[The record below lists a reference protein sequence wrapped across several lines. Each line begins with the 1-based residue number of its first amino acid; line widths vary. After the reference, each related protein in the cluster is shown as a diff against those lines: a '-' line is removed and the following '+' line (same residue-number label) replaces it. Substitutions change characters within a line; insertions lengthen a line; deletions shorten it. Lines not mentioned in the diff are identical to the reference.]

1 MSRHYPRPL
10 IPPPPPLSRALPRSL
25 FSSPV
30 APKLR
35 EVDKLRAD
43 ESHVDVKLKCILP
56 LSTPPNPF
64 VSSPSLPPP
73 PSSCAQAA
81 QGGQMAR
88 ARVAFAPKLRK
99 VDKWRARES
108 HADAIL
114 KRSSLVPPLV
124 PEPSPAR
131 VKSSVKPSEK
141 LADKPSDKPAN
152 ASADKPADSAG
163 VALAPAERGGGGG
176 GGAEESGD
184 GGGGEIVA
192 AASGEGAMAIVQ
204 SAGTSSGGKEI
215 VAADSGVAGGKRRAK
230 KARKNSQKPLF
241 DLWADEGEREGC
253 DDGELGGGRKEGEGD
268 NGMVVVGLGE
278 EGRGGGLWGGGGGV
292 RGGRGGGLWGGG
304 GGVRG
309 GRGGGLWGGG
319 GGVRGGRVGGLWG
332 GGGGVRGGRG
342 GVLWG
347 GGGGVRGGRG
357 GGLWGGGGG
366 VRGGRGGGLWGGGGG
381 VRGGMGGGFG
391 KAVIGGFTR
400 RNLAGNRRGV
410 RATDKATPGGG
421 GEVEERVRRRGD
433 GKMIGGKEERNKPGS
448 AIPAVE
454 IDAPG
459 CSFNPSIEEH
469 QDAIAV
475 AVAEELKESYQAAL
489 APTPPQLMV
498 SRAEEEEARMQEAA
512 VRMGGVECGG
522 FDCGGVSARPHTVAA
537 DGVTSRGGG
546 STDAGGSGE
555 FKEVECGGVRYSAMG
570 VGIDFFLT
578 QGEEDEEEEEEEEE
592 DEDGNT
598 AAVTKH
604 RVPKRLTR
612 ADLNRRMRHKLVE
625 AELAKRRKLKAMR
638 KDLDRLKDLQRE
650 LEEERE
656 EAEKRRVRREI
667 ARVELRMKRAPRLGR
682 HKFKPEPMSV
692 LTSDQ
697 VTGSLRQLKQAVPNE
712 EEEGGGAGQS
722 GSKGAGDAR

>member
-1 MSRHYPRPL
+1 MARSRK
-10 IPPPPPLSRALPRSL
+10 SRKGKKEWRRNISTADHDKFLEEKGRDERSGGALDAVPSENI
-25 FSSPV
+25 FF
-30 APKLR
+30 
-35 EVDKLRAD
+35 VDK
-43 ESHVDVKLKCILP
+43 SKV
-56 LSTPPNPF
+56 
-64 VSSPSLPPP
+64 
-73 PSSCAQAA
+73 
-81 QGGQMAR
+81 
-88 ARVAFAPKLRK
+88 APKLRK

-163 VALAPAERGGGGG
+163 VALAPAEIGGGGG

-241 DLWADEGEREGC
+241 DLWADE
-253 DDGELGGGRKEGEGD
+253 D
-268 NGMVVVGLGE
+268 
-278 EGRGGGLWGGGGGV
+278 
-292 RGGRGGGLWGGG
+292 
-304 GGVRG
+304 
-309 GRGGGLWGGG
+309 
-319 GGVRGGRVGGLWG
+319 
-332 GGGGVRGGRG
+332 
-342 GVLWG
+342 
-347 GGGGVRGGRG
+347 
-357 GGLWGGGGG
+357 
-366 VRGGRGGGLWGGGGG
+366 
-381 VRGGMGGGFG
+381 
-391 KAVIGGFTR
+391 
-400 RNLAGNRRGV
+400 LAGNRRGV

-512 VRMGGVECGG
+512 
-522 FDCGGVSARPHTVAA
+522 
-537 DGVTSRGGG
+537 
-546 STDAGGSGE
+546 
-555 FKEVECGGVRYSAMG
+555 
-570 VGIDFFLT
+570 DFFLT

-604 RVPKRLTR
+604 RVS
-612 ADLNRRMRHKLVE
+612 KLCFESTQNTVPF
-625 AELAKRRKLKAMR
+625 LAL
-638 KDLDRLKDLQRE
+638 
-650 LEEERE
+650 
-656 EAEKRRVRREI
+656 
-667 ARVELRMKRAPRLGR
+667 
-682 HKFKPEPMSV
+682 S
-692 LTSDQ
+692 
-697 VTGSLRQLKQAVPNE
+697 SLFPQPDTECPSA
-712 EEEGGGAGQS
+712 
-722 GSKGAGDAR
+722 

>member
-1 MSRHYPRPL
+1 MARSRK
-10 IPPPPPLSRALPRSL
+10 SRKGKKEWRRNISTADHDKFLEEKGRDERSGGALDAVPSENI
-25 FSSPV
+25 FF
-30 APKLR
+30 
-35 EVDKLRAD
+35 VDK
-43 ESHVDVKLKCILP
+43 SKV
-56 LSTPPNPF
+56 
-64 VSSPSLPPP
+64 
-73 PSSCAQAA
+73 
-81 QGGQMAR
+81 
-88 ARVAFAPKLRK
+88 APKLRK

-131 VKSSVKPSEK
+131 AKSSVKPSEK

-241 DLWADEGEREGC
+241 DLWADE
-253 DDGELGGGRKEGEGD
+253 D
-268 NGMVVVGLGE
+268 
-278 EGRGGGLWGGGGGV
+278 
-292 RGGRGGGLWGGG
+292 
-304 GGVRG
+304 
-309 GRGGGLWGGG
+309 
-319 GGVRGGRVGGLWG
+319 
-332 GGGGVRGGRG
+332 
-342 GVLWG
+342 
-347 GGGGVRGGRG
+347 
-357 GGLWGGGGG
+357 
-366 VRGGRGGGLWGGGGG
+366 
-381 VRGGMGGGFG
+381 
-391 KAVIGGFTR
+391 
-400 RNLAGNRRGV
+400 LAGNRRGV

-448 AIPAVE
+448 SIPAVE

-489 APTPPQLMV
+489 APTLLPFIPPLPLFPPFLFP
-498 SRAEEEEARMQEAA
+498 SGCHCSGSGGGIKGELPGSTGAHTAA
-512 VRMGGVECGG
+512 ADGVAGRGGGSTDAGGSGENGWCGM
-522 FDCGGVSARPHTVAA
+522 CARPHTVAA
-537 DGVTSRGGG
+537 DGVTSRGG

-555 FKEVECGGVRYSAMG
+555 FKEVECGGVRYSAM
-570 VGIDFFLT
+570 VTLICCFLPLCLPSLSPSPLPLLPFSFSFSSVASCLSAFLPSLYFSLASPSEVTYEDFFLT
-578 QGEEDEEEEEEEEE
+578 QGEEDEEEEEEEEDE
-592 DEDGNT
+592 DGNTAAVTNRLKTACNESAFESTQKSPQDGNT